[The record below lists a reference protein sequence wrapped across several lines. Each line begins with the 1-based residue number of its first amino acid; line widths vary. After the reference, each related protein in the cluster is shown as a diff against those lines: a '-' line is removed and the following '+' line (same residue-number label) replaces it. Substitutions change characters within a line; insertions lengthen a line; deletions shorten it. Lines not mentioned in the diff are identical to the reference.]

1 MKQKM
6 MKKVLS
12 VMTVTAM
19 LAGMSTVSVGAA
31 TDDNSG
37 KTIGISMCAIESQM
51 WTEYQSSM
59 HATCYEA
66 GI

>member
-1 MKQKM
+1 MKRKM

-51 WTEYQSSM
+51 W
-59 HATCYEA
+59 A
-66 GI
+66 